1 MDNSKN
7 ELDLSVYNS
16 IKYNSKEANDNYK
29 YYKELL
35 EQRRKEL
42 KRIQEEKREKRIKNL
57 KRALAST
64 IIVATLL
71 TSAKALTDEL
81 EKKQMTNRDEKRIEY
96 AFGKPENDVIVEEPE
111 QVVEPEEIIQEEVV
125 ELGQTVQE
133 PAIEN
138 TNVESDASTP
148 IENSYQEVE
157 QQTINENVNIDER
170 LSWILGN
177 YNLTYDQFVVLN
189 AVVNAEA
196 KADSYDDAYAV
207 ISAIY
212 NRITNPT
219 WINYIDS
226 IMGEGCGQNPYYQVI
241 CPGQFEVYETGRY
254 LNFINDSY
262 PDSDQAVIDMLYS
275 QYPMHGYCSFKSDDT
290 YVEDSVQFVSGG
302 NRFHN

>member
-81 EKKQMTNRDEKRIEY
+81 EKKQMPNRDEKRIEY
-96 AFGKPENDVIVEEPE
+96 AFGKPENDVMVEEPE

-138 TNVESDASTP
+138 TNVESEASTP

>member
-1 MDNSKN
+1 VDMNTGKK
-7 ELDLSVYNS
+7 ELDLAMYDS
-16 IKYNSKEANDNYK
+16 IKTSDKYD
-29 YYKELL
+29 YYKGLL
-35 EQRRKEL
+35 EQRRNEL
-42 KRIQEEKREKRIKNL
+42 KKLQEEKHAKKIKRL
-57 KRALAST
+57 KRTIASIIIIST
-64 IIVATLL
+64 IITN
-71 TSAKALTDEL
+71 AKAFGDDKVKLEL
-81 EKKQMTNRDEKRIEY
+81 PDNDDKRIEMS
-96 AFGKPENDVIVEEPE
+96 FNDQEKDILVEEPQE
-111 QVVEPEEIIQEEVV
+111 IVESE
-125 ELGQTVQE
+125 QTVQE
-133 PAIEN
+133 PVIEN
-138 TNVESDASTP
+138 TNVESEASTP
-148 IENSYQEVE
+148 VENSYQEVE
-157 QQTINENVNIDER
+157 QQTINENVNVDER
-170 LSWILGN
+170 LSWILDN
-177 YNLTYDQFVVLN
+177 YNLTYDQFVVIN

-290 YVEDSVQFVSGG
+290 YVEDGVQFVSGG

>member
-81 EKKQMTNRDEKRIEY
+81 EKKQMPNRDEKRIEY
-96 AFGKPENDVIVEEPE
+96 AFGKPENDVMVEEPE

-125 ELGQTVQE
+125 EE
-133 PAIEN
+133 PIIEEEPVVTNNDYYDEEVSQPVIEN
-138 TNVESDASTP
+138 NT
-148 IENSYQEVE
+148 
-157 QQTINENVNIDER
+157 NIDEGV
-170 LSWILGN
+170 SWILAN
-177 YNLTYDQFVVLN
+177 YNLTYDQFVVVN
-189 AVVNAEA
+189 AIINAEA

-207 ISAIY
+207 TNALY
-212 NRITNPT
+212 NRINSET
-219 WINYIDS
+219 WVNYVDS
-226 IMGEGCGQNPYYQVI
+226 IMGYGCGQSLYYQAI
-241 CPGQFEVYETGRY
+241 CPGQFEVYSTGRY
-254 LNFINDSY
+254 LNFINDTY
-262 PDSDQAVIDMLYS
+262 PSSNQAVIDMLCS
-275 QYPMHGYCSFKSDDT
+275 QNSRHDYCSFKSDDT
-290 YVEDSVQFVSGG
+290 YVEDSVQFVYGG
-302 NRFHN
+302 NRFHY

>member
-1 MDNSKN
+1 MDTSKN